1 MDELKQK
8 YRRTLA
14 IRIVECMILFF
25 QIVVLIGLCV
35 LGIHKPFEAKWGPDD
50 ILAKCSN
57 SMVQEV
63 IYQGEKYVSAINA
76 PSGGNLFYNQFERLF
91 PGAYEVEIVYGVN
104 EDSQFG
110 QHKSLGECGVQLPDQ
125 EDRIINSPTH
135 FSAMNEMNGVNRTKS
150 YFWVKLGRPV
160 HGLELRLDY
169 WGNELCVHSIVVRER
184 GSYHVLQILSWL
196 VIMGILD
203 LGYYYFVY
211 RWKEKRQNKF
221 GMLAGIIVILV
232 LANLSNSFRGCMVMD
247 DSWYHLERIA
257 SLAEGLRDGQ
267 FPVRFGQN
275 VNDGYGY
282 ISSLMYGEL
291 FLYIPGILVASGCTL
306 QTSYAIYVF
315 LINLLTI
322 IIAFVVFRDIFKNP
336 WISLVG
342 TFIYTLAPYR
352 HTDIY
357 QRVAVGEYTAWTF
370 LPLLVLGFYRIYVS
384 QEKNQWKRVL
394 PLVLGAS
401 GMVQSHV
408 LTCEMS
414 MLFIVLF
421 MLLNIKQTIKWQNI
435 KTFLIAMGSTFLL
448 NAWFIIPFLHTI
460 LQIELNVF
468 AKQHVVMTD
477 HFLKIYELFRV
488 NPAIRM
494 VPGFFVWVLLS
505 VAVFYLV
512 YLLLKKEKL
521 GNGGRMILVTAV
533 FTLFSIFLCIRCFP
547 YAELIKIPGIG
558 KMIESI
564 QFPWRFLEFAM
575 LFVSIL
581 ACSLFSEM
589 NQRGWKISIILL
601 AVTCLVLILAEWL
614 PRSKSFVGN
623 EQVYSTCEIPY
634 LHIGNGEYLPSCAGE
649 YKIVGELDGKIKEP
663 EECQVLEVEKQGLVY
678 RLEIDNK
685 TNMEQIL
692 QLPLFDY
699 PNYQVR
705 AENGQKVVISKE
717 SNGYV
722 RLVVPAGF
730 DGTVKLWYQIPVVW
744 RICEVLS
751 FLSLVGALLGSVYGI
766 RKRNGLI
773 SRH

>member
-1 MDELKQK
+1 MNDLKQK
-8 YRRTLA
+8 NRRTLA
-14 IRIVECMILFF
+14 IRIVERMILFF

-35 LGIHKPFEAKWGPDD
+35 LGIHKPLEAKWGPDD
-50 ILAKCSN
+50 ILARSSN
-57 SMVQEV
+57 AFLQEV

-76 PSGGNLFYNQFERLF
+76 SSGGNLFYNQFERLF

-110 QHKSLGECGVQLPDQ
+110 KHKSLGECGVKLPDH

-135 FSAMNEMNGVNRTKS
+135 FSVMNEMNGVNRAKS

-160 HGLELRLDY
+160 HGLELHLDY
-169 WGNELCVHSIVVRER
+169 WGNELCVHSIEVRER
-184 GSYHVLQILSWL
+184 VSYHVLQILSWL
-196 VIMGILD
+196 AIMGIFD
-203 LGYYYFVY
+203 LTYFHIVY

-221 GMLAGIIVILV
+221 GILAGIIVILV
-232 LANLSNSFRGCMVMD
+232 LANLSNPFKGCMAMD
-247 DSWYHLERIA
+247 DCWYHFERII

-291 FLYIPGILVASGCTL
+291 FLYIPGILVALGCTL
-306 QTSYAIYVF
+306 LVSYAIYVV
-315 LINLLTI
+315 LVNLLTI
-322 IIAFVVFRDIFKNP
+322 VIAFVVFREIFKNP

-352 HTDIY
+352 HTDLY
-357 QRVAVGEYTAWTF
+357 QRGAVGEYTAWAF

-384 QEKNQWKRVL
+384 QEKNEWKRIL

-435 KTFLIAMGSTFLL
+435 KTFLIAIGLTCLI
-448 NAWFIIPFLHTI
+448 NAWFIVPFIHTI
-460 LQIELNVF
+460 LQIDLKVF
-468 AKQHVVMTD
+468 IEQEIVLTD
-477 HFLKIYELFRV
+477 YFLKVHELFKV

-494 VPGFFVWVLLS
+494 VPGFFVWVLLGVS
-505 VAVFYLV
+505 VFCLIYQLI
-512 YLLLKKEKL
+512 KKHTL
-521 GNGGRMILVTAV
+521 GIGGRMILVNAV
-533 FTLFSIFLCIRCFP
+533 FTSFSVFLCVEYFP
-547 YAELIKIPGIG
+547 YVELIKVPGIG

-575 LFVSIL
+575 LFAAIL
-581 ACSLFSEM
+581 ACSLLSEM
-589 NQRGWKISIILL
+589 NQKGWNIPTILL
-601 AVTCLVLILAEWL
+601 VVACIALILAEWL
-614 PRSKSFVGN
+614 PRTITCVVSEK
-623 EQVYSTCEIPY
+623 VYSACEIPY
-634 LHIGNGEYLPSCAGE
+634 LHIGNGEYLPSCVEKYSGTG
-649 YKIVGELDGKIKEP
+649 VQDGKIKEP
-663 EECQVLEVEKQGLVY
+663 EGCQVLEVEKQGLVY
-678 RLEIDNK
+678 RLEIENK
-685 TNMEQIL
+685 TNTEQIL

-722 RLVVPAGF
+722 RLVVPRGF
-730 DGTVKLWYQIPVVW
+730 NGTVNLRYQIPALW
-744 RICEVLS
+744 RICEALS
-751 FLSLVGALLGSVYGI
+751 FLGLVGMSWGIAYDI
-766 RKRNGLI
+766 RKRKGLI
-773 SRH
+773 K